1 MHPHWSSA
9 THRILISLLAPHS
22 PQVPAA
28 SLRDHARY
36 RYLLNLDGSSASF
49 RLAQLLVVNS
59 LVLKQTSPYIEY
71 YYRWAQATAQSQC
84 CSCSSS
90 PIGGSDC
97 MRVDRG
103 HLTVMLYWHARPC
116 QLAR

>member
-1 MHPHWSSA
+1 
-9 THRILISLLAPHS
+9 
-22 PQVPAA
+22 VPAS

-71 YYRWAQATAQSQC
+71 FYRWGQAAA
-84 CSCSSS
+84 
-90 PIGGSDC
+90 G
-97 MRVDRG
+97 
-103 HLTVMLYWHARPC
+103 TVL
-116 QLAR
+116 QLS